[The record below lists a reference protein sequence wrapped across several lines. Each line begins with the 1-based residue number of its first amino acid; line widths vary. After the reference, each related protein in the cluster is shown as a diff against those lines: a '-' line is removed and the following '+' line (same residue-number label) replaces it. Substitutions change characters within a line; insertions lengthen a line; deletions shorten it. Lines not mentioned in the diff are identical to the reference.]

1 MEWPKELLDIFDD
14 SILDDVRPKVAPLT
28 LDDKR
33 VKAFMEVTQWSEEN
47 GNRKPKNDGD
57 LKERIMARTLMA
69 LRRDS
74 KDFLADYD
82 RLNLLKE
89 E

>member
-14 SILDDVRPKVAPLT
+14 PILDDVRPKVAPLT

>member
-14 SILDDVRPKVAPLT
+14 PILDDVRPKVAALT

-33 VKAFMEVTQWSEEN
+33 VKAFMEVTQWSEDN

>member
-14 SILDDVRPKVAPLT
+14 PILDDVRPKVAPLT

-33 VKAFMEVTQWSEEN
+33 VKAFMEVTQWSEDN
-47 GNRKPKNDGD
+47 GNRKPKNDAD

>member
-14 SILDDVRPKVAPLT
+14 PILDDVRPKAAPLT

-33 VKAFMEVTQWSEEN
+33 VKAFMEVTQWSEDN

-69 LRRDS
+69 LGRDS
-74 KDFLADYD
+74 KDLLADYD

>member
-74 KDFLADYD
+74 KDLLADYD

>member
-33 VKAFMEVTQWSEEN
+33 VKAFMEVTQWSEDN

-74 KDFLADYD
+74 KDLLADYD

>member
-14 SILDDVRPKVAPLT
+14 SILDDVRPKAAPLT
-28 LDDKR
+28 IDDKR

-57 LKERIMARTLMA
+57 LKERIMVRTLMA

>member
-1 MEWPKELLDIFDD
+1 MEWPTELLDIFDD
-14 SILDDVRPKVAPLT
+14 TILDDVRPKVAALT

-47 GNRKPKNDGD
+47 GNRRPKDDGD

>member
-14 SILDDVRPKVAPLT
+14 PILDDVRPKVAPLT

-33 VKAFMEVTQWSEEN
+33 VKAFMEVTQWSEDN

-74 KDFLADYD
+74 KDLLADYD

>member
-1 MEWPKELLDIFDD
+1 MEWPKELLNIFDD
-14 SILDDVRPKVAPLT
+14 PILDDVRPKVAPLT

-33 VKAFMEVTQWSEEN
+33 VKAFMEVTQWSEDN

-74 KDFLADYD
+74 KDLLADYD

>member
-14 SILDDVRPKVAPLT
+14 SILDDVRPKAAPLT
-28 LDDKR
+28 VDDKR
-33 VKAFMEVTQWSEEN
+33 VKALMEVTQWSEDN

>member
-14 SILDDVRPKVAPLT
+14 PILDDVRPKAAPLT
-28 LDDKR
+28 IDDKR

-74 KDFLADYD
+74 KDLLADYD

>member
-14 SILDDVRPKVAPLT
+14 PILDDVRPKVAPLT

-33 VKAFMEVTQWSEEN
+33 VKAFMEVTQWSEDN

-74 KDFLADYD
+74 KDLLADYD
-82 RLNLLKE
+82 CLNLLKE

>member
-14 SILDDVRPKVAPLT
+14 PILDDVRPKVAPLT

-57 LKERIMARTLMA
+57 LKERIMDRTLMA

-74 KDFLADYD
+74 KDLLADYD

>member
-14 SILDDVRPKVAPLT
+14 PILDDVRPKVAALT

-33 VKAFMEVTQWSEEN
+33 VKAFMEVTQWSEDN

-74 KDFLADYD
+74 KDLLADYD

>member
-14 SILDDVRPKVAPLT
+14 PILDDVRPKAAPLT
-28 LDDKR
+28 IDDKR
-33 VKAFMEVTQWSEEN
+33 VKAFMEVTQWSENN

>member
-1 MEWPKELLDIFDD
+1 
-14 SILDDVRPKVAPLT
+14 
-28 LDDKR
+28 
-33 VKAFMEVTQWSEEN
+33 MEVTQWSEEN

-74 KDFLADYD
+74 KDLLADYD

>member
-1 MEWPKELLDIFDD
+1 MEWPTELLDIFDD

>member
-14 SILDDVRPKVAPLT
+14 PILDDVRPKVAPLT

-74 KDFLADYD
+74 KDLLADYD

>member
-14 SILDDVRPKVAPLT
+14 PILDDVHPKVAPLT

-33 VKAFMEVTQWSEEN
+33 VKAFMEVTQWSEDN
-47 GNRKPKNDGD
+47 GNRRPQNDGD

>member
-14 SILDDVRPKVAPLT
+14 PILDDVRPKVAPLT

-47 GNRKPKNDGD
+47 GNRKPKDDGD

>member
-14 SILDDVRPKVAPLT
+14 SILEDVRPKAAPLT
-28 LDDKR
+28 VDDKR
-33 VKAFMEVTQWSEEN
+33 VKAFMEVTQWSEDN

>member
-47 GNRKPKNDGD
+47 GNRRPKDDGD

>member
-1 MEWPKELLDIFDD
+1 MEWPKEL
-14 SILDDVRPKVAPLT
+14 RPKVAPLT

-33 VKAFMEVTQWSEEN
+33 VKAFMEVTQWSEDN

>member
-14 SILDDVRPKVAPLT
+14 SILDDVRPKAAPLT

-33 VKAFMEVTQWSEEN
+33 VKALMEVTQWSEDN

>member
-14 SILDDVRPKVAPLT
+14 PILDDVRPKAAPLT
-28 LDDKR
+28 IDDKR
-33 VKAFMEVTQWSEEN
+33 VKAFMEVTQWSEDN

-74 KDFLADYD
+74 KDLLADYD

>member
-1 MEWPKELLDIFDD
+1 MEWPRELLDIFDD
-14 SILDDVRPKVAPLT
+14 PILDDVRPKVAPLT

-74 KDFLADYD
+74 KDLLADYD
-82 RLNLLKE
+82 CLNLLKE

>member
-14 SILDDVRPKVAPLT
+14 PILDDVRPKVAALT

-33 VKAFMEVTQWSEEN
+33 VKAFMEVTQWSEDN

-57 LKERIMARTLMA
+57 LKERIMARTLKA

-74 KDFLADYD
+74 KDLLADYD

>member
-14 SILDDVRPKVAPLT
+14 SILDDVRRKAAPLT

-33 VKAFMEVTQWSEEN
+33 VKALMEVTQWSEEN

>member
-14 SILDDVRPKVAPLT
+14 PILDDVRPKVAALT

-33 VKAFMEVTQWSEEN
+33 VKAFREVTQWSEEN
-47 GNRKPKNDGD
+47 GNRTPKNDGD

>member
-14 SILDDVRPKVAPLT
+14 PILDDVRPKVAPLT

-33 VKAFMEVTQWSEEN
+33 VKAFMEVTQWSEDN

-57 LKERIMARTLMA
+57 LKERIMARKLMA
-69 LRRDS
+69 LRRD
-74 KDFLADYD
+74 
-82 RLNLLKE
+82 
-89 E
+89 

>member
-14 SILDDVRPKVAPLT
+14 SILEDVRPKAAPLT
-28 LDDKR
+28 VDDKR
-33 VKAFMEVTQWSEEN
+33 VKALMEVTQWSEDN
-47 GNRKPKNDGD
+47 GNRRPQNDGD
-57 LKERIMARTLMA
+57 LKERILARTLMA

>member
-14 SILDDVRPKVAPLT
+14 PILDDVRPKVAPLT

-33 VKAFMEVTQWSEEN
+33 VKAFMEVTQWSEDN

>member
-14 SILDDVRPKVAPLT
+14 PILDDVRPKAAPLT
-28 LDDKR
+28 IDDKR
-33 VKAFMEVTQWSEEN
+33 VKAFMEVTQWSENN

-74 KDFLADYD
+74 KDLLADYD